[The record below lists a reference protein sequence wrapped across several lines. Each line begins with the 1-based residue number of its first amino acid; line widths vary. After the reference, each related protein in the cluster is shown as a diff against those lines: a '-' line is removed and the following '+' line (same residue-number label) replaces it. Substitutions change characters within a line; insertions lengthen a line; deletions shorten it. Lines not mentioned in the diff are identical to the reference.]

1 VERGGCRDGR
11 VFPYLAH
18 YLATG
23 DMFYPEHEGEVMVGR
38 LLQELTRLDLV
49 HDLLHHHS
57 HKPAPLAALTS
68 CLPRPHLSHHH
79 HQSEGSDS
87 VRWRRGGN
95 NNNNNSNGGEEGGGG
110 GGGGGGGTLK
120 VNTRRPRMVL
130 PSLLTHLLFPT
141 NSTTTSNTTSSSST
155 PYYPANT
162 HHHYTRPPP
171 VYRPPPNK
179 GTTVVV
185 VSRRGESGGSR
196 VDVHG
201 APGVLPTLL
210 PPHTHHPQH
219 HHHHHT
225 LARTTIST
233 TTATATTTTT
243 TATATTPSS
252 RGQGLDAS
260 ATCARV
266 SLPPHDLLNILADKG
281 YIPTVRSWWVC
292 QETGGLITQW
302 LVYKRGR
309 RRIKRG
315 TLRNRLKTR
324 SKSIISL
331 ATDHSTRPALT
342 LKRLLNALL

>member
-1 VERGGCRDGR
+1 
-11 VFPYLAH
+11 
-18 YLATG
+18 
-23 DMFYPEHEGEVMVGR
+23 MVGW
-38 LLQELTRLDLV
+38 LV
-49 HDLLHHHS
+49 YGE
-57 HKPAPLAALTS
+57 
-68 CLPRPHLSHHH
+68 R
-79 HQSEGSDS
+79 EN
-87 VRWRRGGN
+87 RW
-95 NNNNNSNGGEEGGGG
+95 
-110 GGGGGGGTLK
+110 TQ
-120 VNTRRPRMVL
+120 
-130 PSLLTHLLFPT
+130 
-141 NSTTTSNTTSSSST
+141 
-155 PYYPANT
+155 
-162 HHHYTRPPP
+162 
-171 VYRPPPNK
+171 

-196 VDVHG
+196 VEVHG
-201 APGVLPTLL
+201 APGILPTLL
-210 PPHTHHPQH
+210 PPHTHHHHQH
-219 HHHHHT
+219 HTHHHHT

-233 TTATATTTTT
+233 TTTTTTTT
-243 TATATTPSS
+243 TATTTPS
-252 RGQGLDAS
+252 RGQGIDAS

-309 RRIKRG
+309 RRIKSGGKTQHASSSSSSSTLSSSTLRRATSASHLLSAVSPHLSTSSTNLTTINTNNTTNTIKDVITLKGKGGEKGKGGKEKLGDGKDKREWGREKGEKKERKEEDDGAKGGVGGGGGGINSDDEKDETKKENGGGGGGVRGGAGG